1 MAKNVPT
8 TKKDSPSVKISRNK
22 TDGPAAEY
30 APPHTMTG
38 KKFGA
43 DAIEKNPEH
52 PMIGM
57 AVEMPTRKNWTPL
70 NGGVSIGHD
79 DKIET
84 EGIKIRGTG
93 AAERGVMS
101 RGPMA

>member
-1 MAKNVPT
+1 MAKNIPA
-8 TKKDSPSVKISRNK
+8 TKKNSPAIKTGKGK

-38 KKFGA
+38 KRFA
-43 DAIEKNPEH
+43 VDAIEKNPEH
-52 PMIGM
+52 PMIGTS
-57 AVEMPTRKNWTPL
+57 AEMPTRKNWTPL